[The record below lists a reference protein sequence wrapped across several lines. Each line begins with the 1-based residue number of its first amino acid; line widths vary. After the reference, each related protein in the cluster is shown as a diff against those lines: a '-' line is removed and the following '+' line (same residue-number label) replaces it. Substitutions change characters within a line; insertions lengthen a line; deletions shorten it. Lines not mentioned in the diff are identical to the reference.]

1 MFNHPLWVKGESV
14 NPIEQAILRT
24 VIYADLFDF
33 PLTRREL
40 HHYLIADQ
48 PFSFAQIEQTLAT
61 SVSLKTELEFHQNY
75 LTCAGRGA
83 LIGVRAAREQAS
95 LTLWAAA
102 LDYGQWLA
110 RLPFVRMVALT
121 GALAVRNASDS
132 DDDLDYVLVTA
143 DGRVWLARAFAILLV
158 RLAKIRGVKVCPNY
172 VLAKSALE
180 QDNHDLF
187 MAHEVAQMVP
197 IYGQQTYAAMRQR
210 NAWVTETLPNATM
223 PYFAVQER
231 QPERGWATLKRTL
244 ETLLGGGIGDT
255 LEGWEYRRKL
265 RRFAGE
271 LQTPNSA
278 AVLDDQHVKGHF
290 KDHGHPIMQRYEQRL
305 KQYDLE
311 AMCLAGD

>member
-1 MFNHPLWVKGESV
+1 MKGESV
-14 NPIEQAILRT
+14 TPIEQAILRA

-48 PFSFAQIEQTLAT
+48 PFSLAQIEQTLAA
-61 SVSLKTELEFHQNY
+61 SDFLKTELEMPQDY
-75 LTCAGRGA
+75 VICAGRSA
-83 LIGVRAAREQAS
+83 LIGIREAREQAS
-95 LTLWAAA
+95 LALWSTA

-110 RLPFVRMVALT
+110 RVPFVRMVALT
-121 GALAVRNASDS
+121 GALAVRNASDH

-143 DGRVWLARAFAILLV
+143 DGRVWLARAFAIVLV
-158 RLAKIRGVKVCPNY
+158 RLAKIRGVEVCPNY
-172 VLAKSALE
+172 VLAESALE

-197 IYGQQTYAAMRQR
+197 IYGQQVYEEMRQR
-210 NAWVTETLPNATM
+210 NAWVSQWLPNASS
-223 PYFAVQER
+223 PYFTE
-231 QPERGWATLKRTL
+231 PERLPGLGWASLKRLT
-244 ETLLGGGIGDT
+244 ETLLGGRIGDA

-265 RRFAGE
+265 RRFAEE
-271 LQTPNSA
+271 LKTPNSA

-305 KQYDLE
+305 QQYHVRALP
-311 AMCLAGD
+311 LAGD